1 MVVTPWGSSEE
12 LRSRRLPPG
21 PATAPEAVA
30 ENQRGRLF
38 AAMIASVSS
47 RGYAATRVADL
58 VEMSGV
64 STRSFYDLFD
74 DKEACFLATV
84 DAILVGGAELILAS
98 AEASPNRRAA
108 SIEHT
113 AALLGVPPASARVCV
128 VDACGAGRRVA
139 ARAREATGGLERLA
153 AGVAARRW
161 EDLPPELI
169 SAWVGGLL
177 EMSRAHLIAGT
188 EAELPGLFADFA
200 SIFSSYEPPVA
211 PLRPTGR
218 APSPAAESLEGHDHA
233 DRAIRA
239 FTAVLA
245 ERDYAEVSVE
255 ETLRRA
261 SMSATTFYA
270 HFAGKDDVL
279 MAAIDSA
286 GAQAVAAAST
296 AFRRYDD
303 WGLAVRGAVGALFNF
318 LAFRPHLARLLL
330 VEFAAGGAEA
340 MRRRAEAL
348 RPLAHI
354 LDGAPSLPG
363 RAPVV
368 REVMLACV
376 LGLARAQALRH
387 GAAGLPRLAP
397 ICTHLLLTPFLGTE
411 AATELANGDGRTR
424 QSAAQIET
432 IRRLATE
439 PLPPRIITLVA
450 DRFLDPASIAAEL
463 GEPERTIARELTAL
477 EAAGVVESTDAEAPH
492 GPGRLYRSCFRR
504 FTTEE
509 WIQLGQAD
517 RARLSARILEL
528 IEAEVTAAT
537 AEGTFDARSDR
548 HLVHFPA
555 AVDEAGWAE
564 LGVIFEGTLEAAQE
578 AIGKATE
585 RLEQSGE
592 TPINGRAAFMLFES
606 PVTD

>member
-1 MVVTPWGSSEE
+1 MVVTPWGNSEE
-12 LRSRRLPPG
+12 LRARRLPPG
-21 PATAPEAVA
+21 PATAPEDVA

-47 RGYAATRVADL
+47 RGYAATRVTDL

-74 DKEACFLATV
+74 DKEVCLLATV
-84 DAILVGGAELILAS
+84 DAIFVGGAQMVLAA
-98 AEASPNRRAA
+98 AEARPDRRAE

-113 AALLGVPPASARVCV
+113 AALLVEHPGSARVCL
-128 VDACGAGRRVA
+128 VDALGAGRRVA
-139 ARAREATGGLERLA
+139 ERVEEATGALERLA
-153 AGVAARRW
+153 ADIAARRW
-161 EDLPPELI
+161 EALPPELI

-177 EMSRAHLIAGT
+177 EMSRDHLIAGT

-211 PLRPTGR
+211 PLCPTGR
-218 APSPAAESLEGHDHA
+218 APSPAADSLEGHDHA

-245 ERDYAEVSVE
+245 ERGYAEASVE

-261 SMSATTFYA
+261 SMSTTTFYA

-286 GAQAVAAAST
+286 GAQAVGAAST

-303 WGLAVRGAVGALFNF
+303 WGLAVRGALGALLSFF
-318 LAFRPHLARLLL
+318 AFRPHLARLLL

-348 RPLAHI
+348 RPLARI

-368 REVMLACV
+368 REVMVACV
-376 LGLARAQALRH
+376 LGLARAQAL
-387 GAAGLPRLAP
+387 GSGVAGLPRLAP
-397 ICTHLLLTPFLGTE
+397 ICTHLVLTPFLGTE

-424 QSAAQIET
+424 QSAAQMET

-439 PLPPRIITLVA
+439 PLPPRIITLLA
-450 DRFLDPASIAAEL
+450 DRFLSPASIAEEL
-463 GEPERTIARELTAL
+463 GEPERAIARELAAL
-477 EAAGVVESTDAEAPH
+477 EGAGVVESTAGEAPH
-492 GPGRLYRSCFRR
+492 GARLYGSCFRQ

-509 WIQLGQAD
+509 WTQLSQAD

-537 AEGTFDARSDR
+537 AEGTFDARPDR
-548 HLVHFPA
+548 HLVNFPA
-555 AVDEAGWAE
+555 EVDETGWAE
-564 LGVIFEGTLEAAQE
+564 LGAIFDGATEAAQE
-578 AIGKATE
+578 AIYRATA
-585 RLEQSGE
+585 RLEQSGA
-592 TPINGRAAFMLFES
+592 TPINGRAALMLFEA